1 MRNDEPLKTLKD
13 AAMLKYKI
21 PQFKKTF
28 RFLEKTKNHDV
39 RSILEQYGNLGV
51 SALSAATPVDS
62 GEAATSWSYKVV
74 GKPERYKLIWTNK
87 ALAGNAPLVLMI
99 QYGHATKSGSWY
111 SGFDFINP
119 AIMPIYKELNKAL
132 AKEVLG

>member
-1 MRNDEPLKTLKD
+1 
-13 AAMLKYKI
+13 MLKYTEPK
-21 PQFKKTF
+21 FKKTF
-28 RFLEKTKNHDV
+28 RFFDKLKTHDVKPVLEK
-39 RSILEQYGNLGV
+39 YGKLGV

-62 GEAATSWSYKVV
+62 GEAASSWSYKIK

-111 SGFDFINP
+111 SGHDFINP
-119 AIMPIYKELNKAL
+119 AIVPIYKQLNKAL
-132 AKEVLG
+132 AKEVIG